1 MKHNANPAAALI
13 TIAAIAALLIT
24 FTTSIWHADEQAM
37 KTCQLSHSFE
47 TCHSA
52 IYN

>member
-1 MKHNANPAAALI
+1 MTYLATLLAI
-13 TIAAIAALLIT
+13 TIVFVAAI
-24 FTTSIWHADEQAM
+24 WHIDEQAM